1 MDLTEILEKFT
12 SVLDEKLEKVK
23 ADITADVDEKISKS
37 VSEVREATS
46 ETIEDLTDE
55 VNKIADSGAIKKSVE
70 VDSDDEIADEVIEK
84 SVDSFWG
91 GKFVPTPVVKALGY
105 DS

>member
-1 MDLTEILEKFT
+1 MLRLNIID
-12 SVLDEKLEKVK
+12 D
-23 ADITADVDEKISKS
+23 DGGD
-37 VSEVREATS
+37 
-46 ETIEDLTDE
+46 TDDY
-55 VNKIADSGAIKKSVE
+55 NDDTDGDE
-70 VDSDDEIADEVIEK
+70 VDSDDEIADEVIQK